1 MTDVERKRQTGNFL
15 VLFEEH
21 STLRDRSE
29 TRFERK
35 LVASKLFQSSEREKS
50 GVKYPRKGDSVS
62 CSGECQSCAINV
74 RRLNENKDCRR
85 KFEEVTSKSSV
96 TSVGSY
102 GSFIIKSKTQ
112 NVKDVNQ
119 L

>member
-1 MTDVERKRQTGNFL
+1 MFDRCRTKEADWKFL
-15 VLFEEH
+15 G
-21 STLRDRSE
+21 SLRGAFYFTRSE